1 MTVNECYE
9 QAVSLLPEKPEE
21 NADMERFALTWCNLL
36 LAENLVYENICRRAK
51 SLPEIEE
58 IPKVF
63 SKEEEIPFC
72 DEFVRRVFPYGMA
85 RFVFRENDDI
95 AGSHEFYQ
103 LYLNAISEATPLEV
117 SEVEDIYRMG
127 GE

>member
-1 MTVNECYE
+1 
-9 QAVSLLPEKPEE
+9 
-21 NADMERFALTWCNLL
+21 MERFALTWCNLL

-63 SKEEEIPFC
+63 SKEEEIPFY

-85 RFVFRENDDI
+85 RFIFRENDDI
-95 AGSHEFYQ
+95 SGSHEFYQ
-103 LYLNAISEATPLEV
+103 LYVNALLESTPVIEG
-117 SEVEDIYRMG
+117 EVEDVYV
-127 GE
+127 